1 MCEQE
6 LLLQQILQAQDVG
19 QYQLQEQVQSS
30 PTVSQEA
37 LLGQDKAA
45 ITSGTL
51 HLLGHFKW

>member
-19 QYQLQEQVQSS
+19 QHQLREQVQLS
-30 PTVSQEA
+30 PTVSQEV

-45 ITSGTL
+45 IRSGTL
-51 HLLGHFKW
+51 HLLGHLKW